1 MAFTPWVR
9 EKVELLQ
16 HYHRISEVGEIVRRY
31 FALNAFDGVL
41 TTLGV
46 LVGAYLGGVESRA
59 TVVTVVLTTAVGMS
73 VSGFYGS
80 YLVEKAERD
89 RALRDLEESTLSS
102 LKNTDIASASR
113 YATVLIA
120 VVDGASPFVAAMICL
135 IPFAISS
142 LATDAAYFAAMA
154 VAFVETF
161 LLGVFLGIVS
171 RQHWVYAG
179 LRFTGAA
186 VIALVISFLL
196 EGRIGP

>member
-1 MAFTPWVR
+1 MAFTPWVH

-80 YLVEKAERD
+80 YLVEKAERV
-89 RALRDLEESTLSS
+89 RAMRDLEESTLSS
-102 LKNTDIASASR
+102 LENTDIASASR
-113 YATVLIA
+113 YATILIA
-120 VVDGASPFVAAMICL
+120 VVDGASPFIAALICL
-135 IPFAISS
+135 IPFAFTGLGIRV
-142 LATDAAYFAAMA
+142 AYVTAMG
-154 VAFVETF
+154 VAFLETF
-161 LLGVFLGIVS
+161 LLGVFLGRVS
-171 RQHWVYAG
+171 RQRWVFAG
-179 LRFTGAA
+179 LKFTGAA
-186 VIALVISFLL
+186 LIAVVISVLL
-196 EGRIGP
+196 ERRIGP

>member
-1 MAFTPWVR
+1 MAFIPWVH

-80 YLVEKAERD
+80 YLVEKAERA
-89 RALRDLEESTLSS
+89 RAMRELEDSTLSS
-102 LKNTDIASASR
+102 LADTDIASASR
-113 YATVLIA
+113 YATILIA
-120 VVDGASPFVAAMICL
+120 VVDGASPFIAAIICL
-135 IPFAISS
+135 IPFVFTS
-142 LATDAAYFAAMA
+142 LAIGSEYIAAMA
-154 VAFVETF
+154 IAFLETF
-161 LLGVFLGIVS
+161 LLGVFLGRVS
-171 RQHWVYAG
+171 RQRWVVAG
-179 LRFTGAA
+179 LKFTGAA
-186 VIALVISFLL
+186 VIALVISVLL
-196 EGRIGP
+196 ERRIGP

>member
-1 MAFTPWVR
+1 MAFMPWVR

-80 YLVEKAERD
+80 YLIEKAERD
-89 RALRDLEESTLSS
+89 RGMRELEESTLSS
-102 LKNTDIASASR
+102 LEDTDIASASR
-113 YATVLIA
+113 YATILIA
-120 VVDGASPFVAAMICL
+120 VVDGASPFVAAIICL
-135 IPFAISS
+135 IPFLFINLGIRAEYI
-142 LATDAAYFAAMA
+142 AAMA
-154 VAFVETF
+154 TAFLENF
-161 LLGVFLGIVS
+161 LLGVFLGRVS
-171 RQHWVYAG
+171 RQRWVVAG
-179 LRFTGAA
+179 LKFTGAA
-186 VIALVISFLL
+186 FIALVISVLI
-196 EGRIGP
+196 ERRIGP

>member
-80 YLVEKAERD
+80 YLIEKAERG
-89 RALRDLEESTLSS
+89 RAMRDLEESTLSS
-102 LKNTDIASASR
+102 LENTDIASASR
-113 YATVLIA
+113 YATILIA
-120 VVDGASPFVAAMICL
+120 VVDGASPFVAALICL
-135 IPFAISS
+135 IPFVFTEPGDPRGVRGGHGRRLPRDVPARRLPGTHLAPALAVRRAQVHRRGADRPRSS
-142 LATDAAYFAAMA
+142 AC
-154 VAFVETF
+154 
-161 LLGVFLGIVS
+161 
-171 RQHWVYAG
+171 
-179 LRFTGAA
+179 
-186 VIALVISFLL
+186 
-196 EGRIGP
+196 

>member
-171 RQHWVYAG
+171 RQRWVYSG